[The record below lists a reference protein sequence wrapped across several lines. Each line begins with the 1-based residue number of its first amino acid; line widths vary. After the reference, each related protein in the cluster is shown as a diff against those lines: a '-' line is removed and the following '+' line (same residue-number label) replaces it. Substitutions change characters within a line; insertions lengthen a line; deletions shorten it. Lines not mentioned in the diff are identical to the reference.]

1 MVTCRLANLYFF
13 VIAAL
18 QLLTPYSPTGKYST
32 ALPLTFVV
40 LANMA
45 RELWEDSQRHRDDR
59 EVNRQGGMH
68 THAHT
73 HTQDARKRCCGHLIY
88 DEGGQLLR

>member
-68 THAHT
+68 APARAHT
-73 HTQDARKRCCGHLIY
+73 HTRRSQKVLRTSHL
-88 DEGGQLLR
+88 R